1 MIQSSIAE
9 GHLLQK
15 FMIQSS
21 IAEGHLLQKFMIQ
34 SSIAEVYDAVI
45 YCRRSWLSHVLQEFM
60 MQLTQ
65 HQGQVGNVLQEG
77 NQLILEGKQSPE
89 VETEVHVQI
98 GLLNNRWEE
107 LRVKAM
113 DRQSRLVSAGRVHGY
128 KT

>member
-1 MIQSSIAE
+1 
-9 GHLLQK
+9 
-15 FMIQSS
+15 
-21 IAEGHLLQKFMIQ
+21 
-34 SSIAEVYDAVI
+34 
-45 YCRRSWLSHVLQEFM
+45 M

-113 DRQSRLVSAGRVHGY
+113 DRQSRSVSAGRVHV
-128 KT
+128 